1 MKNNLRFSEVIF
13 LLLLVL
19 IIRLCFA
26 YFANWLIW
34 MVGWLEVNDFC
45 AGKRQFEFDYF
56 GFLRCLVDYLAK
68 LSIWGKVNYD
78 KCIFSQVKR

>member
-34 MVGWLEVNDFC
+34 MVGWLDGWRLMIFVQVRGSLNLIISVF
-45 AGKRQFEFDYF
+45 
-56 GFLRCLVDYLAK
+56 
-68 LSIWGKVNYD
+68 YD
-78 KCIFSQVKR
+78 V